1 MLDIKLL
8 QKNIEYVIEKLNSR
22 NVDKAILNKLSQN
35 INERN
40 KLIQQLNKKQ
50 EERNQIS
57 SSIAKKKSAEII
69 AKA

>member
-22 NVDKAILNKLSQN
+22 NVDKTILNKLSQN

-50 EERNQIS
+50 EERNLAS
-57 SSIAKKKSAEII
+57 CS
-69 AKA
+69 

>member
-22 NVDKAILNKLSQN
+22 NVDKTILNKLSQN

-40 KLIQQLNKKQ
+40 KYKVTKMNTDK
-50 EERNQIS
+50 
-57 SSIAKKKSAEII
+57 
-69 AKA
+69 